1 MCVCVCVHACAC
13 MHACA
18 CARVCVCVWLVT
30 FFSASLKLSNSVWG
44 TEVCHRAHTPHVTLW
59 NIGHDF
65 VVKNG
70 VINNLCKCLCVLS
83 GECVT
88 WKITSF
94 LPSFSFSP
102 VYQDEKAKHILFVFP
117 SPLSYFLMLVVW
129 LNLALERCAS
139 AYLVH
144 LGHTSWLARSLGL
157 GDRAQFVVSQLKG
170 HVNSLLSLSG
180 TCWLIQISKI
190 CWIRE
195 MTCFTGT
202 GRQGTVCG
210 VLVKRSH

>member
-1 MCVCVCVHACAC
+1 MSLCEISGMILWSKMRLSKICANV
-13 MHACA
+13 
-18 CARVCVCVWLVT
+18 CARCQV
-30 FFSASLKLSNSVWG
+30 SVWR
-44 TEVCHRAHTPHVTLW
+44 E
-59 NIGHDF
+59 
-65 VVKNG
+65 
-70 VINNLCKCLCVLS
+70 
-83 GECVT
+83 
-88 WKITSF
+88 KITSF

-117 SPLSYFLMLVVW
+117 PPLSYFLMLVVW

-144 LGHTSWLARSLGL
+144 LGHTNWLACSLGL

-180 TCWLIQISKI
+180 TCWPIHKKNW

-195 MTCFTGT
+195 ITCFTGT
-202 GRQGTVCG
+202 GRRHSLWCLGRKVTLICCFHCQELIGRLKNQTSAESG
-210 VLVKRSH
+210 KSHVTMFGDIHLMLITSSVSAFFEHFYYFY